1 MTNEG
6 RLTAYT
12 KIAVGSL
19 AAASA
24 FGSANAAIVFFDVD
38 PAKTIGVA
46 GTPTPNQ
53 TLSFTD
59 INLGAGTYTGSIGYG
74 APTPTPTTPSL
85 WFTIPGDDQF
95 TAAGAGGMS
104 LSFNFNFPFSPDNLR
119 SFSAGEEI
127 GAGTKY
133 TASPIAGWTGSG
145 TGYVGLQFIAAG
157 TTATNFGWLELDYVA
172 NGAATTLTVGG
183 FAFEDTPGSPIN
195 AGAVP
200 EPSTYALL
208 ALAGLFGAAVW
219 HHRRRQTGGASP
231 ALLQL
236 AAGARGL
243 KKCRAGREA

>member
-12 KIAVGSL
+12 KITVGSL

-24 FGSANAAIVFFDVD
+24 FGSAHAAIVLFDVD

-46 GTPTPNQ
+46 GIPTPNQ

-59 INLGAGTYTGSIGYG
+59 INIGAGTYNSSIGYG
-74 APTPTPTTPSL
+74 PPTVSGPSL
-85 WFTIPGDDQF
+85 WFTITGENQF
-95 TAAGAGGMS
+95 TAAGAGDMK
-104 LSFNFNFPFSPDNLR
+104 LSFDFNYPTSPDNLQ
-119 SFSAGEEI
+119 SFSAGQEI
-127 GAGTKY
+127 GTGTKY
-133 TASPIAGWTGSG
+133 TAGPIAGWNGSG
-145 TGYVGLQFIAAG
+145 TGYVGLQFTDAG

-172 NGAATTLTVGG
+172 NGASTTLTVGG

-236 AAGARGL
+236 AAGACGL
-243 KKCRAGREA
+243 EKFRAGREA

>member
-12 KIAVGSL
+12 KITVGSL

-24 FGSANAAIVFFDVD
+24 FGSAHAAIVLFDVD

-46 GTPTPNQ
+46 GTPLPDQ

-59 INLGAGTYTGSIGYG
+59 INIGAGTYTSAIGYG

-85 WFTIPGDDQF
+85 WFTIEGNDF
-95 TAAGAGGMS
+95 FGATGAGGMGLVTLFGDLQPLPVGTEINS
-104 LSFNFNFPFSPDNLR
+104 ASKYNASVGSNLWT
-119 SFSAGEEI
+119 SSQ
-127 GAGTKY
+127 
-133 TASPIAGWTGSG
+133 TA
-145 TGYVGLQFIAAG
+145 YVGLVLADELSNTNYGWIA
-157 TTATNFGWLELDYVA
+157 LDYVA
-172 NGAATTLTVGG
+172 NGSATTLTVSG
-183 FAFEDTPGSPIN
+183 FAFEDTPGSPII
-195 AGAVP
+195 AGAIP

-243 KKCRAGREA
+243 KKFRAGRDA